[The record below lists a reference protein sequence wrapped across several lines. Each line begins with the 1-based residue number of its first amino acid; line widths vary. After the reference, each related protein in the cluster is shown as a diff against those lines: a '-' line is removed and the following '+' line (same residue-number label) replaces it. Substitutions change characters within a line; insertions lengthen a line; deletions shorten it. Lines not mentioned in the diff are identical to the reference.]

1 MVGLVAEHL
10 DEDCDNIGLGCALEH
25 FAEVDEV
32 LDMIDNLKNIYD
44 KPEIELQY
52 DKLYNILKQYYE
64 QPHLLDPHLE
74 KILSKFLVLIKEADS
89 PMQLKDAV
97 FNYMYQIVRVRGY
110 KVVVRHL
117 PHEVS
122 DLLMVLSML
131 EAHDDEDKECWR
143 SRFVLLLWLSIVVII
158 PFHMSRLDGF
168 APGAQDDASTKQL
181 TVMERIFNICKK
193 YALSRDTCAEASA
206 YLASKFFIRGDVKEV
221 YLGPFFEWAC
231 NLQTSVTGEST
242 IHYGVL
248 AAVAAVLKHGKRD
261 DLLPYA
267 PKLLEWVAK
276 LNFRQSNAML
286 VRKYGVKIVQ
296 RIGLTYLR
304 ARAASWRYT
313 VGARSL
319 SGALRPHASG
329 DTAPAAPDA
338 AQPVPTQLTSLRPTC
353 ARSLSGAL
361 RPHASG
367 DTAPA
372 APDAAQPVPTQVEDV
387 VELLL
392 CSLRDDDT
400 VVRWSAAKGLGRI
413 GARLSAEAAADVAES
428 VLTLFDAGERDLA
441 CHGGCMAIAEL
452 ARRGLLSPEQ
462 LGASI
467 TSVCAALARDE
478 PRCGGT
484 RAARDAA
491 CHAAWA
497 FARAYSPEALKPY
510 AGEVANGLIATAC
523 FDREINV
530 RRAASA
536 AYQENVGR
544 HGLFPRGIFILFIMH
559 RRAYLSHHT
568 RHSSH
573 RSMCVARRRRRI
585 KRTWGGTGYSRAASI
600 FYYYLPCIDVHIH
613 FITHYTPTDQRASRG
628 VGGVSR
634 ERGAAR
640 AVPARHLYFIY
651 HASTCISISSH
662 TTLVPQINVR
672 RAASAAYQENV
683 GRHGLFPRGI
693 DVLTAADFQA
703 VGPRAHAYLEV
714 APYVASFPEY
724 TIPLIDHLVDLKT
737 EHWDCAIRELSAKA
751 LHKLTHKAPEYV
763 ATTVLPKLVAK
774 TQSIDL
780 NVRHGAILALGEA
793 IHALAEAEL
802 PDGTRADSLIPPSVL
817 TSVHGLVSG
826 LRARRQ
832 LLGLGGELVR
842 AATCQ
847 CVAALSRARV
857 PLPAAAVQDWIQ
869 LLEECL
875 EHEVSS
881 IRDHA
886 VAAIPCVF
894 TQYLQPD
901 DLEYEGGTAKLLQEC
916 LEHEVS
922 SIRAHAVAAMP
933 CVFTQ
938 YLQPDDLEYEG
949 GTAKEKRVQLLEK
962 YCEQLSNTGV
972 NGLLLRMG
980 YAKAIGSLPKFVL
993 SDSCAH
999 VIRSLIE
1006 CTKVSPPTAKWAE
1019 ARRDAALALSAVLQ
1033 TTDRLDLAPE
1043 VIAAL
1048 LEALD
1053 EYTVD
1058 MRGDIGA
1065 WVREASMTGLLS
1077 VCRQCAVS
1085 APEVLTPDVVSG
1097 IMTRLAQQAVEKI
1110 DRTRALAGRIFTAF
1124 IYNDPV
1130 IPNIPHHEELKE
1142 IFPPEDVELKPLV
1155 QKPDTDETPAPSTQY
1170 NNTVLWLFPGH
1181 TMPRFTRLLACE
1193 TYRPRLLLG
1202 LAVSGGERSDTLVKH
1217 TTQSLFAFLR
1227 SADLPLLQEICRE
1240 LTAIFTRHLHDR
1252 RVSQP
1257 MFNLL
1262 ERLLSSGAISPILD
1276 DPASTFA
1283 ADVLKYVQLELR
1295 GGKHWYKLLDSIN
1308 VLCQLVQVGGE
1319 VCRKSL
1325 GQLVIYLCYSECY
1338 VRRCAAARL
1347 YEALALYGDV
1357 SCVPASNQDQV
1368 CRHISHSCCSS
1379 QARQEI
1385 QTCFTLVS
1393 YSEPRQERKS
1403 LGQLVIYLCYSE
1415 CYVRRCA
1422 AARLYEALALYGD
1435 VSCVPASSQDQ
1446 VMEVLA
1452 ETDWERDVTELRPI
1466 RNELCDLMGIK
1477 RPLLKQKPAAAAAP

>member
-1 MVGLVAEHL
+1 MVGLDAEHL

-44 KPEIELQY
+44 KPEVELQY

-89 PMQLKDAV
+89 PIKLKDAV

-131 EAHDDEDKECWR
+131 EAHDDDDKECWR

-338 AQPVPTQLTSLRPTC
+338 AQPVPTQ
-353 ARSLSGAL
+353 
-361 RPHASG
+361 
-367 DTAPA
+367 
-372 APDAAQPVPTQVEDV
+372 VEDV

-497 FARAYSPEALKPY
+497 FARAYSPEALRPY

-523 FDREINV
+523 FDRE
-530 RRAASA
+530 
-536 AYQENVGR
+536 
-544 HGLFPRGIFILFIMH
+544 
-559 RRAYLSHHT
+559 
-568 RHSSH
+568 
-573 RSMCVARRRRRI
+573 
-585 KRTWGGTGYSRAASI
+585 
-600 FYYYLPCIDVHIH
+600 
-613 FITHYTPTDQRASRG
+613 
-628 VGGVSR
+628 
-634 ERGAAR
+634 
-640 AVPARHLYFIY
+640 
-651 HASTCISISSH
+651 
-662 TTLVPQINVR
+662 INVR

-751 LHKLTHKAPEYV
+751 LHKLAHK
-763 ATTVLPKLVAK
+763 
-774 TQSIDL
+774 
-780 NVRHGAILALGEA
+780 R
-793 IHALAEAEL
+793 
-802 PDGTRADSLIPPSVL
+802 
-817 TSVHGLVSG
+817 
-826 LRARRQ
+826 
-832 LLGLGGELVR
+832 
-842 AATCQ
+842 
-847 CVAALSRARV
+847 
-857 PLPAAAVQDWIQ
+857 
-869 LLEECL
+869 
-875 EHEVSS
+875 
-881 IRDHA
+881 
-886 VAAIPCVF
+886 
-894 TQYLQPD
+894 
-901 DLEYEGGTAKLLQEC
+901 
-916 LEHEVS
+916 
-922 SIRAHAVAAMP
+922 
-933 CVFTQ
+933 
-938 YLQPDDLEYEG
+938 
-949 GTAKEKRVQLLEK
+949 
-962 YCEQLSNTGV
+962 
-972 NGLLLRMG
+972 
-980 YAKAIGSLPKFVL
+980 
-993 SDSCAH
+993 
-999 VIRSLIE
+999 
-1006 CTKVSPPTAKWAE
+1006 
-1019 ARRDAALALSAVLQ
+1019 
-1033 TTDRLDLAPE
+1033 
-1043 VIAAL
+1043 
-1048 LEALD
+1048 
-1053 EYTVD
+1053 
-1058 MRGDIGA
+1058 
-1065 WVREASMTGLLS
+1065 
-1077 VCRQCAVS
+1077 
-1085 APEVLTPDVVSG
+1085 
-1097 IMTRLAQQAVEKI
+1097 
-1110 DRTRALAGRIFTAF
+1110 
-1124 IYNDPV
+1124 
-1130 IPNIPHHEELKE
+1130 
-1142 IFPPEDVELKPLV
+1142 
-1155 QKPDTDETPAPSTQY
+1155 
-1170 NNTVLWLFPGH
+1170 
-1181 TMPRFTRLLACE
+1181 
-1193 TYRPRLLLG
+1193 
-1202 LAVSGGERSDTLVKH
+1202 
-1217 TTQSLFAFLR
+1217 
-1227 SADLPLLQEICRE
+1227 
-1240 LTAIFTRHLHDR
+1240 
-1252 RVSQP
+1252 
-1257 MFNLL
+1257 
-1262 ERLLSSGAISPILD
+1262 
-1276 DPASTFA
+1276 
-1283 ADVLKYVQLELR
+1283 
-1295 GGKHWYKLLDSIN
+1295 
-1308 VLCQLVQVGGE
+1308 
-1319 VCRKSL
+1319 
-1325 GQLVIYLCYSECY
+1325 
-1338 VRRCAAARL
+1338 
-1347 YEALALYGDV
+1347 
-1357 SCVPASNQDQV
+1357 
-1368 CRHISHSCCSS
+1368 
-1379 QARQEI
+1379 
-1385 QTCFTLVS
+1385 
-1393 YSEPRQERKS
+1393 
-1403 LGQLVIYLCYSE
+1403 
-1415 CYVRRCA
+1415 
-1422 AARLYEALALYGD
+1422 
-1435 VSCVPASSQDQ
+1435 
-1446 VMEVLA
+1446 
-1452 ETDWERDVTELRPI
+1452 
-1466 RNELCDLMGIK
+1466 
-1477 RPLLKQKPAAAAAP
+1477 

>member
-1 MVGLVAEHL
+1 MVGLDAEHL

-44 KPEIELQY
+44 KPEVELQY

-89 PMQLKDAV
+89 PMKLKDAV

-329 DTAPAAPDA
+329 DTAPAAPE
-338 AQPVPTQLTSLRPTC
+338 
-353 ARSLSGAL
+353 
-361 RPHASG
+361 
-367 DTAPA
+367 
-372 APDAAQPVPTQVEDV
+372 AAQPVPTQVEDV

-544 HGLFPRGIFILFIMH
+544 HGLFPRGI
-559 RRAYLSHHT
+559 
-568 RHSSH
+568 
-573 RSMCVARRRRRI
+573 
-585 KRTWGGTGYSRAASI
+585 
-600 FYYYLPCIDVHIH
+600 
-613 FITHYTPTDQRASRG
+613 
-628 VGGVSR
+628 
-634 ERGAAR
+634 
-640 AVPARHLYFIY
+640 
-651 HASTCISISSH
+651 
-662 TTLVPQINVR
+662 
-672 RAASAAYQENV
+672 
-683 GRHGLFPRGI
+683 

-763 ATTVLPKLVAK
+763 ATTVLPKLVSK

-802 PDGTRADSLIPPSVL
+802 PDGTRADKLIPPSVL

-842 AATCQ
+842 AAACQ

-881 IRDHA
+881 IRD
-886 VAAIPCVF
+886 
-894 TQYLQPD
+894 
-901 DLEYEGGTAKLLQEC
+901 
-916 LEHEVS
+916 
-922 SIRAHAVAAMP
+922 HAVAAMP

-1155 QKPDTDETPAPSTQY
+1155 QKPDTDEPAAPSTQY

-1276 DPASTFA
+1276 DPTSTFA

-1357 SCVPASNQDQV
+1357 SCVPPSN
-1368 CRHISHSCCSS
+1368 
-1379 QARQEI
+1379 
-1385 QTCFTLVS
+1385 
-1393 YSEPRQERKS
+1393 
-1403 LGQLVIYLCYSE
+1403 
-1415 CYVRRCA
+1415 
-1422 AARLYEALALYGD
+1422 
-1435 VSCVPASSQDQ
+1435 QDQ